1 MVQTTSHIFSGK
13 VDIESNLLVGSSH
26 LFVDTVNNRVGI
38 TTPDPDAS
46 LHVNGNAYVE
56 SNVGVGSTIVL
67 DGDTGIITATE
78 FRGDGSNLVGVLT
91 SLENATQEGNTTST
105 TVQFTNADTSLVA
118 SGNVVVTGN
127 VTAATFVGD
136 GSQLTGIATNLQAI
150 TDNGN
155 VTSNTVQFT
164 NTDTSLTASG
174 NIEVEGT
181 VNICTGSGTAGVT
194 EVQDSFFQTEV
205 SSSLTLVEPHSIQGY
220 GPAQH
225 DVTAVSDDG
234 SLIHAIVNSNTIK
247 TFLRNNNTQL
257 YSLVCTTTLPSG
269 LLTPLSI
276 NCSGGGDTFIVT
288 TTANIGVYKFF
299 GSTFASATLVA
310 TGGITI
316 SGVPH
321 LSYLPYIS
329 VFAVNATGDWV
340 IRGGGGSNIGPG
352 QERDM
357 YNYNSSNGTWTKY
370 NIGLYTET
378 KAIALTE
385 YQTNTFKVVSRFSAG
400 GFQAYYGQTDFIFR
414 IEEYVFS
421 NGSFTVTNEHQITLA
436 NGTYEKEDIFSPVRI
451 TRDGNYVAYTSITTS
466 PAETK
471 IHVLQR
477 GANGTWTALP
487 VITQISQASSPE
499 LGSGS
504 SCAFDIFLSNGTIH
518 VVYGRQYANG
528 SGGAG
533 EIITLNYVSG
543 AWSTLNTFTGSNNTG
558 IGARVKISNDGSV
571 ITDTAQPYKL
581 SVYDLA
587 TTGKTC
593 VKVALHPDMAS
604 NAARIGVL
612 ETDMSLLT
620 PRVTDLEAANAVQ
633 EALINDLRTDVTSNT
648 SRISSLET
656 DRTSNTLRI
665 SLLESANIVQE
676 SLIND
681 LRTDLTSN
689 TARIVDLEAANTV
702 QETLINDLRTDV
714 TSNTGRIATL
724 ETDLSDN
731 ASRITTLETA
741 NTIQE
746 SLINLLRTDVTDNA
760 ARVAVLETDLTDNVS
775 RIETLETANTVQASL
790 ISTLESANTVQAGL
804 ITNLTT
810 DLASNDSRIT
820 TLETANGVQA
830 ALITNLTNDL
840 SSNDSRITTLEAANT
855 VQQGLITELQTANGV
870 QATLITNLTTD
881 LSSNDSRI
889 TALEAANTVQQGLIT
904 ELQTANG
911 VQATLITNLTTD
923 LASNDSRITTLEAA
937 NTVQQGLITELQ
949 TANGVQATLITNLTT
964 DLASNDSRI
973 TALET
978 TTGGGTLT
986 LQGITD
992 LGNTTT
998 NVIQFSNATTG
1009 LVTTANVEVGGDV
1022 KVSGLTANK
1031 IPIVGTNNFLEDS
1044 LIGRSNGK
1052 IVISSDLEVSG
1063 NIVVDGNSYVIESN
1077 SLVINDRILGIAN
1090 NNTSHELDVGII
1102 MGHPG
1107 KNVGL
1112 IHHGESQGD
1121 QDPHDHTFTIGY
1133 TQNSVIDNH
1142 IFDDSNNITVE
1153 ILGNLITQNN
1163 LTVSSGGSYYGDGTT
1178 LTGVALSTDL
1188 TSAVT
1193 RITDLEAA
1201 NVVQQGLITDLQT
1214 ANGVQAALIT
1224 NLSTDLASNDSRI
1237 TTLEAA
1243 NTVQQGLINELQTAN
1258 GVQAALITNLTTD
1271 LSSNDSRITT
1281 LEAANTV
1288 QQGLINELQT
1298 SNTNI
1303 WSNLA
1308 SNSYRIGTLET
1319 ELAYPTFTTLT
1330 LDGIVNKGN
1339 TTSNVL
1345 KLTNA
1350 TTGLVADGNVHALK
1364 FIGDGS
1370 GLSGIAATLQ
1380 EVSDNGNVTSNTV
1393 QFTNSVT
1400 SLTASG
1406 NVLVTGN
1413 VTAEF
1418 FAGDGSNL
1426 TGIATTL
1433 QAVSDNGN
1441 VTSNTIQFTNVT
1453 TGFITTSNIEIGGN
1467 AVITSGLDVG
1477 NVVTGA
1483 TGSLQTITQNYNNL
1497 TYVPASSRVPG
1508 QWRTYTFGNITL
1520 PNDWTSTGFE
1530 LRAIVNGTLDGIPT
1544 AEYVSITMKKQGSGT
1559 QPSVGLNFNP
1569 QNQSSG
1575 ITSGS
1580 GKVYYT
1586 NVTQSSTTVSN
1597 GSFSAGDVVDF
1608 YMSIYVTY
1616 WDLLTVN
1623 FEIDYNNTV
1632 SSYGSAFVVSSVT
1645 SNVGILTNEPAFN
1658 LDVHGNA
1665 NVGPLTVSNTLSL
1678 SNVATMGTTKTFV
1691 VTVASTGSGNK
1702 YFIDGEQQATIEL
1715 HENQTYIFDLSSS
1728 TLSTHPIVFQET
1740 NSNDG
1745 TTGGTNYETGI
1756 TNTGTYAS
1764 DQKRTFVVSAG
1775 APTTLYYYCTA
1786 HSGMGGQISISP
1798 TAELIVSGRVVAS
1811 GNVEAD
1817 AFIGDGSQLTGI
1829 SGATTSDLQVVTTNG
1844 ATSTQAIQLTNT
1856 GTSLAASGAVTAA
1869 SVSTTGGITAA
1880 YFTGDGSNVNI
1891 GEMTAETIPYVDA
1904 NKQLRDSHITRT
1916 ADATVITSNL
1926 QVDGNLFVTGETYA
1940 VNSENVVI
1948 NDRIIGLANNNASTT
1963 LDVGLIL
1970 QYPQKNVAMIHHGTV
1985 SGPGEP
1991 HNGQLTLGYTQS
2003 GFDVDNIT
2011 KDPSN
2016 NLTLNVWG
2024 HIITQNNITV
2034 GSQGSYY
2041 GDGTTLTGVA
2051 LSADLTNNVTRIEDL
2066 ETATIISNSSA
2077 ITTGFTKGDIIYAS
2091 ADNVLNKLA
2100 IGGTDGYVLKVTS
2113 AANKTLGW
2121 AAESGG
2127 GGGSTVWQ
2135 QNGSDIYYSSG
2146 DVGINTSTP
2155 AFDLDVHGT
2164 ANVGALTAT
2173 SLSVGGQTLA
2183 LASDLSANATRLDA
2197 IYNGSIGDII
2207 YVNGANSLAKLG
2219 IGSSGQVLKVS
2230 AGGVP
2235 EWANESGGGGGG
2247 GTSQWTTVNTNEI
2260 YYDGNVGIAN
2270 TDPGHDLSV
2279 GSNLYVDDDG
2289 SNVLV
2294 VTGNTAM
2301 STLTLGE
2308 VSIVASYSLEQIT
2321 NTGNVTSNTVQFS
2334 NAITSLTAASNVVVT
2349 GNVTA
2354 GYFIG
2359 DGSNLTGMST
2369 TLQAITD
2376 NGNVTSNTIQFSNA
2390 ITGLVTTAN
2399 VEVGGDLTVSG
2410 NVSDLNVVSN
2420 VNMLHTANTAAIKL
2434 NSNVVTEF
2442 PRSKKLI
2449 KYPKVAMTGQTTSNH
2464 TVTGSSWFGSPAL
2477 GGSGTQYEPWKA
2489 FDNVGSHPTGA
2500 LAWYS
2505 FDYPTTD
2512 SYSGTDNTFNPNHGG
2527 TATPDLFTG
2536 AVQGEWLKIQLPHK
2550 VALDHYIMYGPN
2562 QESEFPRDWT
2572 VYGSVDGT
2580 NWVRVDGRIDQI
2592 FGAGTGAGGTAI
2604 GKKKEYQLD
2613 TQTDEYLYFAFVFT
2627 KASPIRTT
2635 YVGVG
2640 EIELYGVPEYDPEA
2654 YGTDVTIKSEANVPN
2669 TDWLEVYY
2677 DAKDLADGAVTS
2689 VDDLTPS
2696 GTNDGT
2702 ATNVTVSDGAFV
2714 FNGTDSRISSSIT
2727 QDAGAYVHTATLWYY
2742 TNDDPETLGD
2752 YIYQLGSGSTNTS
2765 PSIQISNN
2773 RLYISF
2779 MGNYTYTTA
2788 SNHIK
2793 TKKWVQ
2799 ISYAYDGGPVTLSN
2813 PAVYINGTRISMT
2826 SGPLGS
2832 QAGNTLSLGANPQLR
2847 VGCSYNNGSVVNG
2860 KIANFRLFNRALTQD
2875 EIYQLYA
2882 YQKEYFGHG
2891 DLSMTLKA
2899 GRLGIGTSE
2908 PKAALDVRGI
2918 AKYENVYYY
2927 ASASDPA
2934 NFHSSGIPTYI
2945 NVHER
2950 SNGGLIATDNGT
2962 KIQVT
2967 TPEAAGVY
2975 VVWCTVS
2982 VKTDG
2987 TQVRGFIGDLYKND
3001 TSFAHAR
3008 DNINH
3013 ITSSTYTQI
3022 VSSGLIDLKM
3032 GDKVYHQTT
3041 SDTAVS
3047 VHLPDT
3053 YFYMYRIS
3061 T

>member
-38 TTPDPDAS
+38 TTANPDAS

-56 SNVGVGSTIVL
+56 SDVGVGSDIFL

-91 SLENATQEGNTTST
+91 SLQNATDQGAESNVTIEL
-105 TVQFTNADTSLVA
+105 TNDETSLIA
-118 SGNVVVTGN
+118 SGNVTVAGN
-127 VTAATFVGD
+127 VTASTFVGD

-164 NTDTSLTASG
+164 NTGTSLTASG
-174 NIEVEGT
+174 TIE
-181 VNICTGSGTAGVT
+181 A
-194 EVQDSFFQTEV
+194 
-205 SSSLTLVEPHSIQGY
+205 
-220 GPAQH
+220 
-225 DVTAVSDDG
+225 TAVQ
-234 SLIHAIVNSNTIK
+234 VN
-247 TFLRNNNTQL
+247 
-257 YSLVCTTTLPSG
+257 G
-269 LLTPLSI
+269 L
-276 NCSGGGDTFIVT
+276 D
-288 TTANIGVYKFF
+288 
-299 GSTFASATLVA
+299 VA
-310 TGGITI
+310 
-316 SGVPH
+316 
-321 LSYLPYIS
+321 L
-329 VFAVNATGDWV
+329 D
-340 IRGGGGSNIGPG
+340 
-352 QERDM
+352 RDM
-357 YNYNSSNGTWTKY
+357 T
-370 NIGLYTET
+370 
-378 KAIALTE
+378 
-385 YQTNTFKVVSRFSAG
+385 
-400 GFQAYYGQTDFIFR
+400 
-414 IEEYVFS
+414 
-421 NGSFTVTNEHQITLA
+421 
-436 NGTYEKEDIFSPVRI
+436 
-451 TRDGNYVAYTSITTS
+451 
-466 PAETK
+466 
-471 IHVLQR
+471 
-477 GANGTWTALP
+477 
-487 VITQISQASSPE
+487 
-499 LGSGS
+499 
-504 SCAFDIFLSNGTIH
+504 
-518 VVYGRQYANG
+518 
-528 SGGAG
+528 
-533 EIITLNYVSG
+533 
-543 AWSTLNTFTGSNNTG
+543 
-558 IGARVKISNDGSV
+558 
-571 ITDTAQPYKL
+571 
-581 SVYDLA
+581 
-587 TTGKTC
+587 
-593 VKVALHPDMAS
+593 S
-604 NAARIGVL
+604 NAARVATL

-741 NTIQE
+741 NTIQG
-746 SLINLLRTDVTDNA
+746 SLINLLRTDVTSNA
-760 ARVAVLETDLTDNVS
+760 ARVSVLETDLTDNVS

-790 ISTLESANTVQAGL
+790 ISTLESANAVQAGL
-804 ITNLTT
+804 ITNLTN
-810 DLASNDSRIT
+810 DLSSNDGRIT

-840 SSNDSRITTLEAANT
+840 SSNDSRITTLEAANAVQQGLITELQTANGVQATLITNLTNDLSSNDGRITVLEAANTVQQGLITELQTANGVQATLITNLTNDLSSNDGRITVLEAANT

-881 LSSNDSRI
+881 LASNDGRI

-923 LASNDSRITTLEAA
+923 LSSNDGRITALEAA

-998 NVIQFSNATTG
+998 NVIQFSNVTTG

-1022 KVSGLTANK
+1022 KISGLTAGK
-1031 IPIVGTNNFLEDS
+1031 LPYVAADQFLKDS
-1044 LIGRSNGK
+1044 FITTTADATLIASNLD
-1052 IVISSDLEVSG
+1052 VTG
-1063 NIVVDGNSYVIESN
+1063 NIFMRGERFTVESE
-1077 SLVINDRILGIAN
+1077 SKLINDAIIGIAN
-1090 NNTSHELDVGII
+1090 NNTIASTDIGIL
-1102 MGHPG
+1102 MQRPST
-1107 KNVGL
+1107 NVAL
-1112 IHHGESQGD
+1112 IHHGGTD
-1121 QDPHDHTFTIGY
+1121 KFTIGY
-1133 TQNSVIDNH
+1133 TL
-1142 IFDDSNNITVE
+1142 DDLEATDITNDTANIINVN
-1153 ILGNLITQNN
+1153 ILGNLYVQNVV
-1163 LTVSSGGSYYGDGTT
+1163 TASSFLGDGTA
-1178 LTGVALSTDL
+1178 LTGVALGTDL

-1193 RITDLEAA
+1193 RITNLEAA
-1201 NVVQQGLITDLQT
+1201 NTVQEGLITELQT
-1214 ANGVQAALIT
+1214 ANGVQATLIT
-1224 NLSTDLASNDSRI
+1224 NLTTDLASNDSRI

-1243 NTVQQGLINELQTAN
+1243 NTVQQGLITDLQTAN
-1258 GVQAALITNLTTD
+1258 GVQATLITNLTTD
-1271 LSSNDSRITT
+1271 LASNDSRITT

-1288 QQGLINELQT
+1288 QQGLITDLQTANGVQAALITNLTTDLASNDSRITTLEAANTVQQGLITELQTANGVQATLITNLTTDLSSNDARITTLEAANTVQQGLITELQT

-1308 SNSYRIGTLET
+1308 DNSYRIGTIEN
-1319 ELAYPTFTTLT
+1319 ELAYPNFTTLT
-1330 LDGIVNKGN
+1330 LDGIANKGN

-1393 QFTNSVT
+1393 QFTNGVT

-1467 AVITSGLDVG
+1467 AVIASGLDVG
-1477 NVVTGA
+1477 NVA
-1483 TGSLQTITQNYNNL
+1483 TGTTASLQTITQNYNNL
-1497 TYVPASSRVPG
+1497 TNVPASSRASG

-1530 LRAIVNGTLDGIPT
+1530 LRATVNGTLDGIAT

-1575 ITSGS
+1575 ITSGG

-1586 NVTQSSTTVSN
+1586 NVSQSSTTVSN

-1616 WDLLTVN
+1616 WNSLTVN

-1632 SSYGSAFVVSSVT
+1632 SSYSSAFVVNSAT

-1691 VTVASTGSGNK
+1691 VTVSGGV
-1702 YFIDGEQQATIEL
+1702 YYMDGVQQPSLEL
-1715 HENQTYIFDLSSS
+1715 HENQTYIFDMSDS
-1728 TLSTHPIVFQET
+1728 T
-1740 NSNDG
+1740 NSGHPLAFSTAYNG
-1745 TTGGTNYETGI
+1745 ATSSYTTG
-1756 TNTGTYAS
+1756 
-1764 DQKRTFVVSAG
+1764 VVSNHSTVASGTSGSKVTWTVPAG
-1775 APTTLYYYCTA
+1775 APSAFYYYCTVHGA
-1786 HSGMGGQISISP
+1786 GMGSSTASSISP

-1869 SVSTTGGITAA
+1869 SVSATGGITAA
-1880 YFTGDGSNVNI
+1880 TFTGDGSSVNI
-1891 GEMTAETIPYVDA
+1891 SAMTAGTIPYVDA
-1904 NKQLRDSHITRT
+1904 NKRLRDSHITRT
-1916 ADATVITSNL
+1916 ADTTVITSNL

-1940 VNSENVVI
+1940 VNSENMVI
-1948 NDRIIGLANNNASTT
+1948 NDRIIGLANNNTSTT

-1970 QYPQKNVAMIHHGTV
+1970 QYPQKNVAMIHHGTT
-1985 SGPGEP
+1985 SGSP

-2003 GFDVDNIT
+2003 DFEVDNIT

-2024 HIITQNNITV
+2024 HVVTQNNITV

-2066 ETATIISNSSA
+2066 ETATIISNSST

-2127 GGGSTVWQ
+2127 GGGSGSTVWQ
-2135 QNGSDIYYSSG
+2135 QNGSDIYYSAG

-2183 LASDLSANATRLDA
+2183 LASDLTANATRLDA

-2207 YVNGANSLAKLG
+2207 YVNGANSLTKLG

-2247 GTSQWTTVNTNEI
+2247 GTSQWTTVNANEI
-2260 YYDGNVGIAN
+2260 YYDGPVGIAN

-2308 VSIVASYSLEQIT
+2308 VSIVASYSLDQVV
-2321 NTGNVTSNTVQFS
+2321 NTGNVTANTVQFS

-2354 GYFIG
+2354 AYFMG
-2359 DGSNLTGMST
+2359 DGSNLTGISS

-2376 NGNVTSNTIQFSNA
+2376 SGNVTSNTVQFSNA

-2399 VEVGGDLTVSG
+2399 VEVGGELTVSG
-2410 NVSDLNVVSN
+2410 NVEVGTSNLFVDTVNSRVGIGVTSPQTNFHVESSGSTGIDVYGGDTGHPSIFIGEHMTNYSRKWGGKFTYYGDSNIRWLNVSVVDDN
-2420 VNMLHTANTAAIKL
+2420 VETPALTIRRNAHIGINEESPETTLHITNE
-2434 NSNVVTEF
+2434 TET
-2442 PRSKKLI
+2442 
-2449 KYPKVAMTGQTTSNH
+2449 TGTGDAFIPGLTGNTSNRKPTECLRLQGKWYSSGSGALLRFTNQH
-2464 TVTGSSWFGSPAL
+2464 PQGTFPNTGEYNLAGIAGYDHDSSWGGGLAFYTSP
-2477 GGSGTQYEPWKA
+2477 
-2489 FDNVGSHPTGA
+2489 
-2500 LAWYS
+2500 
-2505 FDYPTTD
+2505 
-2512 SYSGTDNTFNPNHGG
+2512 
-2527 TATPDLFTG
+2527 
-2536 AVQGEWLKIQLPHK
+2536 
-2550 VALDHYIMYGPN
+2550 
-2562 QESEFPRDWT
+2562 
-2572 VYGSVDGT
+2572 
-2580 NWVRVDGRIDQI
+2580 
-2592 FGAGTGAGGTAI
+2592 GTGTGG
-2604 GKKKEYQLD
+2604 
-2613 TQTDEYLYFAFVFT
+2613 
-2627 KASPIRTT
+2627 
-2635 YVGVG
+2635 
-2640 EIELYGVPEYDPEA
+2640 
-2654 YGTDVTIKSEANVPN
+2654 
-2669 TDWLEVYY
+2669 
-2677 DAKDLADGAVTS
+2677 
-2689 VDDLTPS
+2689 DDLTLRMS
-2696 GTNDGT
+2696 IDS
-2702 ATNVTVSDGAFV
+2702 VGAV
-2714 FNGTDSRISSSIT
+2714 NIPGPTT
-2727 QDAGAYVHTATLWYY
+2727 GASH
-2742 TNDDPETLGD
+2742 
-2752 YIYQLGSGSTNTS
+2752 GSASMLYLLDTPVIKEWQWTGSTN
-2765 PSIQISNN
+2765 
-2773 RLYISF
+2773 
-2779 MGNYTYTTA
+2779 
-2788 SNHIK
+2788 
-2793 TKKWVQ
+2793 
-2799 ISYAYDGGPVTLSN
+2799 
-2813 PAVYINGTRISMT
+2813 
-2826 SGPLGS
+2826 
-2832 QAGNTLSLGANPQLR
+2832 NTLRVTFSASELPTGCKAIYADVFMPQHSLNDHVGHALGKNHGQQTMWTGARNQQPSTAFGNL
-2847 VGCSYNNGSVVNG
+2847 
-2860 KIANFRLFNRALTQD
+2860 ALQ
-2875 EIYQLYA
+2875 QC
-2882 YQKEYFGHG
+2882 F
-2891 DLSMTLKA
+2891 LSMP
-2899 GRLGIGTSE
+2899 GQSDGFEFFYGNWWNSCII
-2908 PKAALDVRGI
+2908 PLDTGN
-2918 AKYENVYYY
+2918 KLY
-2927 ASASDPA
+2927 
-2934 NFHSSGIPTYI
+2934 H
-2945 NVHER
+2945 
-2950 SNGGLIATDNGT
+2950 
-2962 KIQVT
+2962 
-2967 TPEAAGVY
+2967 
-2975 VVWCTVS
+2975 TVS
-2982 VKTDG
+2982 GESGG
-2987 TQVRGFIGDLYKND
+2987 TQSWIYMVVKG
-3001 TSFAHAR
+3001 
-3008 DNINH
+3008 
-3013 ITSSTYTQI
+3013 
-3022 VSSGLIDLKM
+3022 
-3032 GDKVYHQTT
+3032 
-3041 SDTAVS
+3041 
-3047 VHLPDT
+3047 
-3053 YFYMYRIS
+3053 YFH
-3061 T
+3061 

>member
-91 SLENATQEGNTTST
+91 SLQNATDQGAESNVTIEL
-105 TVQFTNADTSLVA
+105 TNDETSLIA
-118 SGNVVVTGN
+118 SGNVTVAGN
-127 VTAATFVGD
+127 VTASTFVGD
-136 GSQLTGIATNLQAI
+136 GSQLTGIATNLQSI

-164 NTDTSLTASG
+164 NTGTSLTASG
-174 NIEVEGT
+174 TIE
-181 VNICTGSGTAGVT
+181 A
-194 EVQDSFFQTEV
+194 
-205 SSSLTLVEPHSIQGY
+205 
-220 GPAQH
+220 
-225 DVTAVSDDG
+225 TAVQ
-234 SLIHAIVNSNTIK
+234 VN
-247 TFLRNNNTQL
+247 
-257 YSLVCTTTLPSG
+257 G
-269 LLTPLSI
+269 L
-276 NCSGGGDTFIVT
+276 D
-288 TTANIGVYKFF
+288 
-299 GSTFASATLVA
+299 VA
-310 TGGITI
+310 
-316 SGVPH
+316 
-321 LSYLPYIS
+321 L
-329 VFAVNATGDWV
+329 D
-340 IRGGGGSNIGPG
+340 
-352 QERDM
+352 RDM
-357 YNYNSSNGTWTKY
+357 T
-370 NIGLYTET
+370 
-378 KAIALTE
+378 
-385 YQTNTFKVVSRFSAG
+385 
-400 GFQAYYGQTDFIFR
+400 
-414 IEEYVFS
+414 
-421 NGSFTVTNEHQITLA
+421 
-436 NGTYEKEDIFSPVRI
+436 
-451 TRDGNYVAYTSITTS
+451 
-466 PAETK
+466 
-471 IHVLQR
+471 
-477 GANGTWTALP
+477 
-487 VITQISQASSPE
+487 
-499 LGSGS
+499 
-504 SCAFDIFLSNGTIH
+504 
-518 VVYGRQYANG
+518 
-528 SGGAG
+528 
-533 EIITLNYVSG
+533 
-543 AWSTLNTFTGSNNTG
+543 
-558 IGARVKISNDGSV
+558 
-571 ITDTAQPYKL
+571 
-581 SVYDLA
+581 
-587 TTGKTC
+587 
-593 VKVALHPDMAS
+593 S
-604 NAARIGVL
+604 NAARVTTL

-689 TARIVDLEAANTV
+689 TARIVDLEAANAV

-741 NTIQE
+741 NTIQG

-790 ISTLESANTVQAGL
+790 ISTLESANAVQAGL
-804 ITNLTT
+804 ITNLTN
-810 DLASNDSRIT
+810 DLSSNDGRIT

-840 SSNDSRITTLEAANT
+840 SSNDSRITTLEAAN
-855 VQQGLITELQTANGV
+855 A
-870 QATLITNLTTD
+870 
-881 LSSNDSRI
+881 
-889 TALEAANTVQQGLIT
+889 VQQGLIT

-949 TANGVQATLITNLTT
+949 TANGVQAALITNLTTNLASNDSRITTLEAANTVQQGLITELQTANGVQAALITNLAT

-1022 KVSGLTANK
+1022 KISGLTAGK
-1031 IPIVGTNNFLEDS
+1031 VPYVGADQFLKDS
-1044 LIGRSNGK
+1044 FITTTADATLIASNLD
-1052 IVISSDLEVSG
+1052 VTG
-1063 NIVVDGNSYVIESN
+1063 NIFMRGEKYIVESE
-1077 SLVINDRILGIAN
+1077 SKLINDAIIGIAN
-1090 NNTSHELDVGII
+1090 NNTIASTDIGIL
-1102 MGHPG
+1102 MQRPST
-1107 KNVGL
+1107 NVAL
-1112 IHHGESQGD
+1112 IHHGGTD
-1121 QDPHDHTFTIGY
+1121 KFTIGY
-1133 TQNSVIDNH
+1133 TL
-1142 IFDDSNNITVE
+1142 DDLEATDITNDTANIINVN
-1153 ILGNLITQNN
+1153 ILGNLYVQNVV
-1163 LTVSSGGSYYGDGTT
+1163 TASSFLGDGTA

-1201 NVVQQGLITDLQT
+1201 NTVQQGLITDLQT

-1224 NLSTDLASNDSRI
+1224 NLTTDLASNDSRI

-1243 NTVQQGLINELQTAN
+1243 NTVQQGLITELQTAN
-1258 GVQAALITNLTTD
+1258 GVQATLITNLTTD
-1271 LSSNDSRITT
+1271 LASNDSRITT

-1319 ELAYPTFTTLT
+1319 ELAYPAFTTLT
-1330 LDGIVNKGN
+1330 LDGIANKGN

-1393 QFTNSVT
+1393 QFTNGVT

-1426 TGIATTL
+1426 TGINLQQVASVGHTTTTPL
-1433 QAVSDNGN
+1433 I
-1441 VTSNTIQFTNVT
+1441 TSNTLTGKRTGAFDSKGDSTTEGEVFMDNLNAGEMTSQSIDVTQDGTAGTISNPIVITYNVSNWLVNGQSWNDVFHFTFVEGLTYVFDISQSSIQPQAGPPHIGYFKITGDFNSGAGSTPYELGVQMIGTQGTSGAQLRWTVPRGASSFQGGGGGSHPGPGYFWFFTERVT
-1453 TGFITTSNIEIGGN
+1453 TGSVF
-1467 AVITSGLDVG
+1467 
-1477 NVVTGA
+1477 
-1483 TGSLQTITQNYNNL
+1483 
-1497 TYVPASSRVPG
+1497 PG
-1508 QWRTYTFGNITL
+1508 QITERRIRVIPNPDQHILTGQTQIHGNL
-1520 PNDWTSTGFE
+1520 YSDST
-1530 LRAIVNGTLDGIPT
+1530 IV
-1544 AEYVSITMKKQGSGT
+1544 S
-1559 QPSVGLNFNP
+1559 
-1569 QNQSSG
+1569 
-1575 ITSGS
+1575 
-1580 GKVYYT
+1580 T
-1586 NVTQSSTTVSN
+1586 NVEAT
-1597 GSFSAGDVVDF
+1597 D
-1608 YMSIYVTY
+1608 
-1616 WDLLTVN
+1616 
-1623 FEIDYNNTV
+1623 TV
-1632 SSYGSAFVVSSVT
+1632 SSTRAL
-1645 SNVGILTNEPAFN
+1645 I
-1658 LDVHGNA
+1658 
-1665 NVGPLTVSNTLSL
+1665 

-1728 TLSTHPIVFQET
+1728 TLSTHPFVFQTT
-1740 NSNDG
+1740 NANDG
-1745 TTGGTNYETGI
+1745 TTNGTNYETGI

-1798 TAELIVSGRVVAS
+1798 TAELVVSGRVVAS

-1829 SGATTSDLQVVTTNG
+1829 SGATTSDLQAVTTNG

-1869 SVSTTGGITAA
+1869 SVSATGGMTAA

-1916 ADATVITSNL
+1916 ADTTVITSNL
-1926 QVDGNLFVTGETYA
+1926 QVEGNLFVTGNTHA
-1940 VNSENVVI
+1940 IDSENVVI
-1948 NDRIIGLANNNASTT
+1948 NDRIIGLANNNTSTT

-1970 QYPQKNVAMIHHGTV
+1970 QYPQKNVAMIHHGTT
-1985 SGPGEP
+1985 SGSP

-2003 GFDVDNIT
+2003 GFEVDNIT
-2011 KDPSN
+2011 KDPTN

-2024 HIITQNNITV
+2024 HIVTQNNVTV

-2127 GGGSTVWQ
+2127 GGSGSTVWQ
-2135 QNGSDIYYSSG
+2135 QNGSDIHYSSG

-2197 IYNGSIGDII
+2197 IYTGSIGDII
-2207 YVNGANSLAKLG
+2207 YVNGANSLTKLG

-2235 EWANESGGGGGG
+2235 EWANESGGSGGS
-2247 GTSQWTTVNTNEI
+2247 GTSSQWTTVNTNEI

-2301 STLTLGE
+2301 SALTLGE
-2308 VSIVASYSLEQIT
+2308 VSIVPSYSLDQVV
-2321 NTGNVTSNTVQFS
+2321 NTGNVTANTVQFS

-2354 GYFIG
+2354 AYFMG
-2359 DGSNLTGMST
+2359 DGSNLTGISS

-2376 NGNVTSNTIQFSNA
+2376 SGNVTSNTIQFSNA

-2399 VEVGGDLTVSG
+2399 VEVGGEMTVSG
-2410 NVSDLNVVSN
+2410 NTTVSSNLTVNDNV
-2420 VNMLHTANTAAIKL
+2420 TIT
-2434 NSNVVTEF
+2434 
-2442 PRSKKLI
+2442 KKLDYGI
-2449 KYPKVAMTGQTTSNH
+2449 SPDRIQQH
-2464 TVTGSSWFGSPAL
+2464 VTGGGKVFFGNPIQGSTPDYYFGNTITLDGTESTPAGPPDYL
-2477 GGSGTQYEPWKA
+2477 KWDQRVLPINFDLDNIYTSGGYVNINCPTSGTID
-2489 FDNVGSHPTGA
+2489 FINS
-2500 LAWYS
+2500 
-2505 FDYPTTD
+2505 
-2512 SYSGTDNTFNPNHGG
+2512 SGTTQALTCTENGIPF
-2527 TATPDLFTG
+2527 AR
-2536 AVQGEWLKIQLPHK
+2536 GEWLALYYRWNPNGVEGTTMAASGNDRGLVLVDYRYLPTNRTSKWILLAIVNSDVNSCKWLPGCTHIPRNMTYSASHPLLTYPY
-2550 VALDHYIMYGPN
+2550 VFRDCAEIDGLAL
-2562 QESEFPRDWT
+2562 
-2572 VYGSVDGT
+2572 
-2580 NWVRVDGRIDQI
+2580 
-2592 FGAGTGAGGTAI
+2592 GAGWYWFKDHNMTKPEYTYFRSDYWALAFSSKTYGNASFDLINKGVGWNYLRVQSKDNAHSNRVWFASKQDYATRGNSATSTSSSKSGYLTGMRVYLGAAGGHGIYSTSQSVCNWGSAANAIGAGWDGVNCGTYPNNLI
-2604 GKKKEYQLD
+2604 W
-2613 TQTDEYLYFAFVFT
+2613 
-2627 KASPIRTT
+2627 
-2635 YVGVG
+2635 
-2640 EIELYGVPEYDPEA
+2640 
-2654 YGTDVTIKSEANVPN
+2654 GTGQSNSA
-2669 TDWLEVYY
+2669 
-2677 DAKDLADGAVTS
+2677 
-2689 VDDLTPS
+2689 
-2696 GTNDGT
+2696 
-2702 ATNVTVSDGAFV
+2702 
-2714 FNGTDSRISSSIT
+2714 
-2727 QDAGAYVHTATLWYY
+2727 QY
-2742 TNDDPETLGD
+2742 TN
-2752 YIYQLGSGSTNTS
+2752 I
-2765 PSIQISNN
+2765 
-2773 RLYISF
+2773 
-2779 MGNYTYTTA
+2779 
-2788 SNHIK
+2788 
-2793 TKKWVQ
+2793 
-2799 ISYAYDGGPVTLSN
+2799 
-2813 PAVYINGTRISMT
+2813 T
-2826 SGPLGS
+2826 SGE
-2832 QAGNTLSLGANPQLR
+2832 
-2847 VGCSYNNGSVVNG
+2847 VW
-2860 KIANFRLFNRALTQD
+2860 
-2875 EIYQLYA
+2875 EIWI
-2882 YQKEYFGHG
+2882 YFH
-2891 DLSMTLKA
+2891 
-2899 GRLGIGTSE
+2899 
-2908 PKAALDVRGI
+2908 
-2918 AKYENVYYY
+2918 N
-2927 ASASDPA
+2927 
-2934 NFHSSGIPTYI
+2934 
-2945 NVHER
+2945 
-2950 SNGGLIATDNGT
+2950 
-2962 KIQVT
+2962 
-2967 TPEAAGVY
+2967 
-2975 VVWCTVS
+2975 
-2982 VKTDG
+2982 
-2987 TQVRGFIGDLYKND
+2987 
-3001 TSFAHAR
+3001 
-3008 DNINH
+3008 
-3013 ITSSTYTQI
+3013 
-3022 VSSGLIDLKM
+3022 
-3032 GDKVYHQTT
+3032 
-3041 SDTAVS
+3041 
-3047 VHLPDT
+3047 
-3053 YFYMYRIS
+3053 
-3061 T
+3061 

>member
-26 LFVDTVNNRVGI
+26 LFVDTINNRVGV
-38 TTPDPDAS
+38 TTANPDAS
-46 LHVNGNAYVE
+46 LHVNGNAYVD
-56 SNVGVGSTIVL
+56 SNVGVGSDIFL

-91 SLENATQEGNTTST
+91 SLQNATDQGAESNVTIEL
-105 TVQFTNADTSLVA
+105 TNDETSLIA
-118 SGNVVVTGN
+118 SGNVTVAGN
-127 VTAATFVGD
+127 VTASTFVGD

-164 NTDTSLTASG
+164 NTGTSLTASG
-174 NIEVEGT
+174 TIE
-181 VNICTGSGTAGVT
+181 A
-194 EVQDSFFQTEV
+194 
-205 SSSLTLVEPHSIQGY
+205 
-220 GPAQH
+220 
-225 DVTAVSDDG
+225 TAVQ
-234 SLIHAIVNSNTIK
+234 VN
-247 TFLRNNNTQL
+247 
-257 YSLVCTTTLPSG
+257 G
-269 LLTPLSI
+269 L
-276 NCSGGGDTFIVT
+276 D
-288 TTANIGVYKFF
+288 
-299 GSTFASATLVA
+299 VA
-310 TGGITI
+310 
-316 SGVPH
+316 
-321 LSYLPYIS
+321 L
-329 VFAVNATGDWV
+329 D
-340 IRGGGGSNIGPG
+340 
-352 QERDM
+352 RDM
-357 YNYNSSNGTWTKY
+357 T
-370 NIGLYTET
+370 
-378 KAIALTE
+378 
-385 YQTNTFKVVSRFSAG
+385 
-400 GFQAYYGQTDFIFR
+400 
-414 IEEYVFS
+414 
-421 NGSFTVTNEHQITLA
+421 
-436 NGTYEKEDIFSPVRI
+436 
-451 TRDGNYVAYTSITTS
+451 
-466 PAETK
+466 
-471 IHVLQR
+471 
-477 GANGTWTALP
+477 
-487 VITQISQASSPE
+487 
-499 LGSGS
+499 
-504 SCAFDIFLSNGTIH
+504 
-518 VVYGRQYANG
+518 
-528 SGGAG
+528 
-533 EIITLNYVSG
+533 
-543 AWSTLNTFTGSNNTG
+543 
-558 IGARVKISNDGSV
+558 
-571 ITDTAQPYKL
+571 
-581 SVYDLA
+581 
-587 TTGKTC
+587 
-593 VKVALHPDMAS
+593 S
-604 NAARIGVL
+604 NAARVTTL

-656 DRTSNTLRI
+656 DRTSNTVRI

-689 TARIVDLEAANTV
+689 TARIVELEAANTV

-741 NTIQE
+741 NTIQG

-790 ISTLESANTVQAGL
+790 ISTLESANAVQAGLITNLTNDLSSNDGRITTLETANGVQAGL

-820 TLETANGVQA
+820 T
-830 ALITNLTNDL
+830 
-840 SSNDSRITTLEAANT
+840 
-855 VQQGLITELQTANGV
+855 
-870 QATLITNLTTD
+870 
-881 LSSNDSRI
+881 
-889 TALEAANTVQQGLIT
+889 LEAANTVQQGLIT

-937 NTVQQGLITELQ
+937 NIVQQGLITDLQ

-1022 KVSGLTANK
+1022 KISGLTAGK
-1031 IPIVGTNNFLEDS
+1031 VPYVGADQFLKDS
-1044 LIGRSNGK
+1044 FITTTADATLIASNLD
-1052 IVISSDLEVSG
+1052 VTG
-1063 NIVVDGNSYVIESN
+1063 NIFMRGEKYIVESE
-1077 SLVINDRILGIAN
+1077 SKLINDAIIGIAN
-1090 NNTSHELDVGII
+1090 NNTIASTDIGIL
-1102 MGHPG
+1102 MQRPST
-1107 KNVGL
+1107 NVAL
-1112 IHHGESQGD
+1112 IHHGGTD
-1121 QDPHDHTFTIGY
+1121 KFTIGY
-1133 TQNSVIDNH
+1133 TL
-1142 IFDDSNNITVE
+1142 DDLEATDITNDTANIINVN
-1153 ILGNLITQNN
+1153 ILGNLYVQNVV
-1163 LTVSSGGSYYGDGTT
+1163 TASSFLGDGTA

-1201 NVVQQGLITDLQT
+1201 NTVQQGLITDLQT

-1224 NLSTDLASNDSRI
+1224 NLTTDLASNDSRI

-1243 NTVQQGLINELQTAN
+1243 NTVQQGLITELQTAN
-1258 GVQAALITNLTTD
+1258 GVQATLITNLTTD
-1271 LSSNDSRITT
+1271 LASNDSRITT

-1288 QQGLINELQT
+1288 QQGLITELQT

-1308 SNSYRIGTLET
+1308 DNSYRIGTIEN
-1319 ELAYPTFTTLT
+1319 ELAYPNFTTLT
-1330 LDGIVNKGN
+1330 LDGIANKGN

-1364 FIGDGS
+1364 FHGDGS
-1370 GLSGIAATLQ
+1370 HLTGISGATTSDLQ
-1380 EVSDNGNVTSNTV
+1380 TVSDNGNVTSNTV
-1393 QFTNSVT
+1393 QFTNGVT

-1467 AVITSGLDVG
+1467 VVITSGLDVG
-1477 NVVTGA
+1477 NVATGGT

-1497 TYVPASSRVPG
+1497 TNVPASSRASG

-1530 LRAIVNGTLDGIPT
+1530 LRAIVNGTLDGVAT

-1575 ITSGS
+1575 ITSGG

-1586 NVTQSSTTVSN
+1586 NVSQSSTTVSN

-1616 WDLLTVN
+1616 WNSLTVN

-1632 SSYGSAFVVSSVT
+1632 NSYVSAFIVNSAT

-1691 VTVASTGSGNK
+1691 VTRVSTGSGNK

-1728 TLSTHPIVFQET
+1728 TLLTHPFVFQTT
-1740 NSNDG
+1740 NANDG
-1745 TTGGTNYETGI
+1745 TTNGTNYETGI
-1756 TNTGTYAS
+1756 TNTGTYGS

-1869 SVSTTGGITAA
+1869 SVSATGAVTAA
-1880 YFTGDGSNVNI
+1880 TFTGDGSSVNI
-1891 GEMTAETIPYVDA
+1891 SAMTAGTIPYADA
-1904 NKQLRDSHITRT
+1904 NKRLRDSHITRT
-1916 ADATVITSNL
+1916 ADTTVITSNL
-1926 QVDGNLFVTGETYA
+1926 QVDGNLFVTGTRYF
-1940 VNSENVVI
+1940 VNSENMVV
-1948 NDRIIGLANNNASTT
+1948 NDRIIGLANNNTSTT
-1963 LDVGLIL
+1963 LDVGLML
-1970 QYPQKNVAMIHHGTV
+1970 QYPQKNVAMIHHGTT
-1985 SGPGEP
+1985 SGSP

-2003 GFDVDNIT
+2003 GFEVDNIT

-2024 HIITQNNITV
+2024 HVVTQNNITV

-2066 ETATIISNSSA
+2066 ETATIISNSST
-2077 ITTGFTKGDIIYAS
+2077 ITTGFTRGDIIYAS
-2091 ADNVLNKLA
+2091 ADNVLNKLPL
-2100 IGGTDGYVLKVTS
+2100 GTSGQVLKSDGTDVVWGTDG
-2113 AANKTLGW
+2113 
-2121 AAESGG
+2121 GG
-2127 GGGSTVWQ
+2127 GGSGSTVWQ
-2135 QNGSDIYYSSG
+2135 QNGNKIYYSA
-2146 DVGINTSTP
+2146 DNVGINVSDP

-2183 LASDLSANATRLDA
+2183 LASDLSANASRLDA

-2207 YVNGANSLAKLG
+2207 YVDAANSLAKLG

-2230 AGGVP
+2230 AGGLP
-2235 EWANESGGGGGG
+2235 IWANESGGGGGG
-2247 GTSQWTTVNTNEI
+2247 GTSSQWTTVNSNEI

-2301 STLTLGE
+2301 SALTLGE
-2308 VSIVASYSLEQIT
+2308 VSIVPSYSLDQVV
-2321 NTGNVTSNTVQFS
+2321 NTGNVTANTVQFS

-2354 GYFIG
+2354 AYFMG
-2359 DGSNLTGMST
+2359 DGSNLTGISS

-2376 NGNVTSNTIQFSNA
+2376 SGNVTSNTIQFSNA

-2399 VEVGGDLTVSG
+2399 VEVGGELTVSGNATVSSNLTVSGNATVSSNLTVSG
-2410 NVSDLNVVSN
+2410 NVSDLNIVSN

-2449 KYPKVAMTGQTTSNH
+2449 KYPRVNLTQNALNNGYAAEASTENDGTSTGQAYRVFDGAVMERGFHAANNTYSSGTYQSNNSITDVNNKIHSGEWIKLQMPTTEKMQLRGFTFHPRNESYAPYRIPLEGVFLGSTDGNNWYPIHYFYNFGVTNGVIVSSTKHFEPTNHAYYNHIAVVAYKLQNH
-2464 TVTGSSWFGSPAL
+2464 TNASV
-2477 GGSGTQYEPWKA
+2477 
-2489 FDNVGSHPTGA
+2489 
-2500 LAWYS
+2500 
-2505 FDYPTTD
+2505 
-2512 SYSGTDNTFNPNHGG
+2512 FNF
-2527 TATPDLFTG
+2527 AELDLFG
-2536 AVQGEWLKIQLPHK
+2536 I
-2550 VALDHYIMYGPN
+2550 
-2562 QESEFPRDWT
+2562 
-2572 VYGSVDGT
+2572 
-2580 NWVRVDGRIDQI
+2580 
-2592 FGAGTGAGGTAI
+2592 
-2604 GKKKEYQLD
+2604 
-2613 TQTDEYLYFAFVFT
+2613 
-2627 KASPIRTT
+2627 
-2635 YVGVG
+2635 
-2640 EIELYGVPEYDPEA
+2640 PEYDPEA
-2654 YGTDVTIKSEANVPN
+2654 HGTDVVVRSVPNVPN

-2677 DAKDLADGAVTS
+2677 DAKDLADGAVSTATGAITA
-2689 VDDLTPS
+2689 LG
-2696 GTNDGT
+2696 GTTNNGT
-2702 ATNVTVSDGAFV
+2702 AAGDPQVSNGAFV
-2714 FNGTDSRISSSIT
+2714 FDGN
-2727 QDAGAYVHTATLWYY
+2727 
-2742 TNDDPETLGD
+2742 GD
-2752 YIYQLGSGSTNTS
+2752 YIYNSQSGYTSGTTYTGCAWIKKASATNGCIFQFGTGSNNSGIGLFSFGSPTETKTMRAFIYGGADADYKEDIPLNEWFHVVAVISDKIATLYLNGLVVANDTASTTVAIPSTPYLAVGVQTSSTNVPFS
-2765 PSIQISNN
+2765 S
-2773 RLYISF
+2773 
-2779 MGNYTYTTA
+2779 TYF
-2788 SNHIK
+2788 
-2793 TKKWVQ
+2793 
-2799 ISYAYDGGPVTLSN
+2799 DGS
-2813 PAVYINGTRISMT
+2813 
-2826 SGPLGS
+2826 
-2832 QAGNTLSLGANPQLR
+2832 
-2847 VGCSYNNGSVVNG
+2847 
-2860 KIANFRLFNRALTQD
+2860 IANFRLFNRALTTD

-2908 PKAALDVRGI
+2908 PRAALDVRG
-2918 AKYENVYYY
+2918 
-2927 ASASDPA
+2927 SL
-2934 NFHSSGIPTYI
+2934 NFGIP
-2945 NVHER
+2945 NVH
-2950 SNGGLIATDNGT
+2950 SDSLSGYGSIAASTE
-2962 KIQVT
+2962 
-2967 TPEAAGVY
+2967 EAGYAPLGNDMY
-2975 VVWCTVS
+2975 VVWGNYAIAHTGSGQYNWTWYFPNNFTMTVLS
-2982 VKTDG
+2982 AVG
-2987 TQVRGFIGDLYKND
+2987 TLRDCGYGYSFDRSGLGINGYYTNRIAGHTKND
-3001 TSFAHAR
+3001 TIGSFTQ
-3008 DNINH
+3008 H
-3013 ITSSTYTQI
+3013 IHFVI
-3022 VSSGLIDLKM
+3022 IGK
-3032 GDKVYHQTT
+3032 KV
-3041 SDTAVS
+3041 
-3047 VHLPDT
+3047 
-3053 YFYMYRIS
+3053 
-3061 T
+3061 